1 MKVFNQT
8 FPGFRTIKGEAGLF
22 SLRYSWLCF
31 EATDGWNGTPG
42 CWGTVP
48 VLWRLNEGFFCCR
61 QSLREG
67 YRHYSVAGLNP
78 LLSLTFASSDRGRA
92 AACVFFNC
100 YKCNNRQ
107 LHVLGENTLAWAND
121 RDAKRI
127 AGYVRVSVSLVTS
140 RPSTDTAHELESAS
154 AIPAQSSCL
163 LYLKYCIIH
172 HKDCII
178 LACAIY
184 RQGWTPNS
192 ETWCDDKQKK

>member
-1 MKVFNQT
+1 M
-8 FPGFRTIKGEAGLF
+8 
-22 SLRYSWLCF
+22 
-31 EATDGWNGTPG
+31 
-42 CWGTVP
+42 
-48 VLWRLNEGFFCCR
+48 LWRQNKGFFCCR

-67 YRHYSVAGLNP
+67 YLHYSEAGLNP
-78 LLSLTFASSDRGRA
+78 PLSLTFASSDRGRA

-100 YKCNNRQ
+100 YKSSNRQ
-107 LHVLGENTLAWAND
+107 LHLLGDNTLVSAND
-121 RDAKRI
+121 REAKRI

-140 RPSTDTAHELESAS
+140 RPSTDTPHELESAS

-184 RQGWTPNS
+184 MQGRTPNS
-192 ETWCDDKQKK
+192 ET